1 MLVELQKSQE
11 LHRRT
16 VQRQLDKEIPKQRY
30 ISSGERQKII
40 DDLRLILYYN
50 NGILKNNKLLRQY
63 TKSTI

>member
-40 DDLRLILYYN
+40 DDLRLI
-50 NGILKNNKLLRQY
+50 
-63 TKSTI
+63 

>member
-16 VQRQLDKEIPKQRY
+16 VQRQLDKEIPKQR
-30 ISSGERQKII
+30 SSGERQKII
-40 DDLRLILYYN
+40 DDLRLIYYYN
-50 NGILKNNKLLRQY
+50 NGILKNNKLVRQY